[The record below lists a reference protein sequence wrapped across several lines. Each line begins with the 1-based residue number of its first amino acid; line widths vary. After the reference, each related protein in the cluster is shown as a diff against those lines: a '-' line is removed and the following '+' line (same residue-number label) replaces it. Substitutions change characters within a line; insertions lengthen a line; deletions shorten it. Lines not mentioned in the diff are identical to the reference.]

1 MKGGL
6 FKCLLPPILYA
17 MAFIRALMYGII
29 SASIASTSFCT
40 HQNVFWQMEPPVD
53 HSALTVVWYFG
64 ETGNGVV
71 VRLERERN
79 VKKQAEREKSCT
91 HYV

>member
-1 MKGGL
+1 
-6 FKCLLPPILYA
+6 
-17 MAFIRALMYGII
+17 
-29 SASIASTSFCT
+29 
-40 HQNVFWQMEPPVD
+40 MEPPVD